1 MWLVEFGY
9 TNNTAKTI
17 VGAKFNAGW
26 MDATADYHHILDV
39 WGSDSKVKPGAHK
52 KERWNPPPES
62 SHNKGWLVAPKKIL
76 YSDGSSWQISPEDKT
91 CFDSFL
97 YKGQPP
103 ITEAP
108 ALLLMKEGLS
118 RITLSGYTRICARH
132 PTTHRKH
139 PQV

>member
-62 SHNKGWLVAPKKIL
+62 SHNQGLASRPETDPLLGWIVLADIPRRQDMLRFVLV
-76 YSDGSSWQISPEDKT
+76 
-91 CFDSFL
+91 
-97 YKGQPP
+97 
-103 ITEAP
+103 
-108 ALLLMKEGLS
+108 
-118 RITLSGYTRICARH
+118 
-132 PTTHRKH
+132 
-139 PQV
+139 